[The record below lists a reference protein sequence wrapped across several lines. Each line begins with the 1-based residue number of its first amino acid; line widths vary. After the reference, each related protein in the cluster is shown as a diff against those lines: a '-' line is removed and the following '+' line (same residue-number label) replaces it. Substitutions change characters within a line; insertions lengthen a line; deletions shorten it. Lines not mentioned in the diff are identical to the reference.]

1 MDIFWGSLLN
11 LIIFMGLFT
20 KINYCDL
27 CSVMK
32 FTLIHTTTTI
42 KHDGQGT

>member
-1 MDIFWGSLLN
+1 MIFFGGSLLN
-11 LIIFMGLFT
+11 LITFMFFFT
-20 KINYCDL
+20 EINYCYF

-32 FTLIHTTTTI
+32 FTLIHTTTAI